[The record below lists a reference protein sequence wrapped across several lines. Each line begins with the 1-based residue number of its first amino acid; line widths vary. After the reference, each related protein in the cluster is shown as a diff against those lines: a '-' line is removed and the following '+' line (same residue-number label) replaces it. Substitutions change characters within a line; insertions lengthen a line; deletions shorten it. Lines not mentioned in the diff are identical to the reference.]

1 MLNFYEKINTS
12 QRTMLIII
20 KIFSKFLFVQ
30 SQSFDKGMYVILNIE
45 LIIICYKIMN
55 YAFYTLKNIIIL
67 NRC

>member
-55 YAFYTLKNIIIL
+55 YAFYILENIIIL

>member
-20 KIFSKFLFVQ
+20 KIFSKILFVQ

-55 YAFYTLKNIIIL
+55 YAFYILENIIIL